1 MPTRALIPF
10 AVLLS
15 LLAACSRRGAETT
28 PPGYGEAV
36 TAFYVG
42 LSAMQTTQEA
52 LAREKF
58 DRVVALVPQEPA
70 GWANLGLLLVR
81 QQDLEQGAQRL
92 GQAAAL
98 APESA
103 AIQRLQALAESR
115 RGNLA
120 AAVTHWRRALT
131 LDPQDAE
138 AAYAL
143 ALEIE
148 RQGGPA
154 NEAEAQRVLEQL
166 VGGRENLA
174 ARLEYLRVAAKRGD
188 AAALNAGL
196 APLSAAASAWSP
208 QAQEQLTMLIAAAA
222 GDTRAA
228 ALRVAFLKNVLLRDP
243 AYRSARAEITSG
255 GGEVGEPIARFLRLK
270 NPEPAPAPADGA
282 LTFAVEP
289 VPNGAPS
296 SWAGAVALADEGHPV
311 IVAAGPRSIRLVAT
325 SRSAACAGAES
336 ASTATPLPDGVAAAD
351 VNYDFR
357 TGLAIAGPG
366 GFCLLRQTEGG
377 GFSDVTPLTKLPAA
391 LLRAPAHGVWPADI
405 DTDGDL
411 DLVLA
416 PRDAP
421 PVVLRN

>member
-1 MPTRALIPF
+1 ML
-10 AVLLS
+10 VVS
-15 LLAACSRRGAETT
+15 AAGRLQGAT
-28 PPGYGEAV
+28 YREAV

-92 GQAAAL
+92 AQAAAL

-131 LDPQDAE
+131 LDPRDAE

-148 RQGGPA
+148 RQGGAA
-154 NEAEAQRVLEQL
+154 NEGEAQRVLEQL
-166 VGGRENLA
+166 IARRENLA
-174 ARLEYLRVAAKRGD
+174 ARLEYLRIAAKRGD
-188 AAALNAGL
+188 SAALNAGL
-196 APLSAAASAWSP
+196 APAVRGGIRLV
-208 QAQEQLTMLIAAAA
+208 TA
-222 GDTRAA
+222 GAGAIEDADRRGRRRHPRSGARA
-228 ALRVAFLKNVLLRDP
+228 AFLKNVLLRDP
-243 AYRSARAEITSG
+243 AYRSARAEITSA
-255 GGEVGEPIARFLRLK
+255 GGEVGEPIARFLRLQ

-289 VPNGAPS
+289 LPNRGS
-296 SWAGAVALADEGHPV
+296 L
-311 IVAAGPRSIRLVAT
+311 
-325 SRSAACAGAES
+325 
-336 ASTATPLPDGVAAAD
+336 LP
-351 VNYDFR
+351 
-357 TGLAIAGPG
+357 GPG
-366 GFCLLRQTEGG
+366 RWRSPTM
-377 GFSDVTPLTKLPAA
+377 AI
-391 LLRAPAHGVWPADI
+391 R
-405 DTDGDL
+405 
-411 DLVLA
+411 
-416 PRDAP
+416 
-421 PVVLRN
+421 